1 MADNLVIVES
11 PAKAKTIKK
20 YLGKDFEV
28 LASYGHV
35 RDLIPKEGAVDP
47 DHGFAMRYQILEK
60 NERHVA
66 AIAKT
71 LRKSKNL
78 LLATDPDREGEAIAW
93 HLKELLNERG
103 DLSGKNVQRVVF
115 YEITKNAIREAVAQ
129 PRDLALDL
137 VNAQQA
143 RRALDYLVG
152 FNLSPLLWKK
162 VRQGLSAGRV
172 QSPALRMICEREAEI
187 QAFIA
192 QEYWTI
198 DGEGSHSS
206 QNFPLKLTEY
216 RGAKVEQFSFV
227 NEPQAREV
235 EQTIEAAA
243 RAAARPGYQGL
254 GELLVH
260 AIDKKQRRRN
270 PAPPFT
276 TSTLQQ
282 EAARKLG
289 FNARRT
295 MRLAQ
300 QLYEGVDIGEGAQGL
315 ITYMRTDSVSLAAEA
330 VTEIREVAARL
341 YGKDEVAE
349 EPRVYKTK
357 SKNAQEAHEAVR
369 PTSASIT
376 PAHVEGKVDPDL
388 HKLYSL
394 IWKRAVASQMSHAVF
409 DTVAVDLLA
418 GPDGPQ
424 RHMLRANGSTLI
436 KPGFIAVYQEGMDDS
451 KTDDTDHILPAM
463 KEGDYVSLLTLKGEQ
478 HFTEPPPRYSEAS
491 LVKALE
497 EYGIGRPSTYASI
510 ISTLQDR
517 EYVEMDAR
525 RFIPTDIGKIVNRF
539 LTDHFNQYVDYGFT
553 ASMEDELDAISRGEE
568 GWTIPLE
575 KFWKPFI
582 DQVDNI
588 EKNVTREQVAL
599 ARELGKDPATGKPVT
614 VRMGR
619 FGPFVQIGTK
629 DDEEKPR
636 FAGLR
641 AGQKMDAINLQQAM
655 ELFKLPRTLGET
667 ADGETITTNVGRFG
681 PYVKYGSKYVSLK
694 DYDPYDVTLEQALE
708 VIRLKKEADAN
719 RTIADFGPDGDGI
732 QVLNGRYGPYVTN
745 GKKNAKIPKDRDPK
759 TLTLEECRVLIEQAP
774 ERGAGR
780 FGRGRRG
787 AAAKQAA
794 PAKGSSGGAQADGA
808 KTAKGKRAAAGKSA
822 AKGKNGA
829 AAAADGAHAGGP
841 TGASSAK
848 AKRPRPAAKATTA
861 PAGSAI
867 AASAKPTA
875 AKKSAAVK
883 KAPAKTAAS
892 KAPATGKAT
901 PTGATATNASAAVQA
916 KPAARPRSEK

>member
-20 YLGKDFEV
+20 YLGKDYEV

-35 RDLIPKEGAVDP
+35 RDLVPKEGAVDP
-47 DHGFAMRYQILEK
+47 DKQFAMSYQSIERNEK
-60 NERHVA
+60 HVD
-66 AIAKT
+66 AISRALK
-71 LRKSKNL
+71 KSKAL
-78 LLATDPDREGEAIAW
+78 YLATDPDREGEAISW
-93 HLKELLNERG
+93 HLRELLKERG
-103 DLSGKNVQRVVF
+103 DLKDKSVKRVVF
-115 YEITKNAIREAVAQ
+115 YEITKGEVQRAVAQ

-187 QAFIA
+187 AAFIA

-216 RGAKVEQFSFV
+216 KGTKVEQFSFV

-243 RAAARPGYQGL
+243 RAAARPGFQGL

-260 AIDKKQRRRN
+260 AIDKKQRRRT

-300 QLYEGVDIGEGAQGL
+300 QLYEGVDIGEGAVGL
-315 ITYMRTDSVSLAAEA
+315 ITYMRTDSVSLAEEA
-330 VTEIREVAARL
+330 VREIREVAAKL
-341 YGKDEVAE
+341 YGASEVAE

-357 SKNAQEAHEAVR
+357 SKNAQEAHEAIR
-369 PTSASIT
+369 PTSAAIV
-376 PAHVEGKVDPDL
+376 PADIESKLDTDQF
-388 HKLYSL
+388 KLYSL

-409 DTVAVDLLA
+409 DTVAIDMLA

-424 RHMLRANGSTLI
+424 RHMLRANGSTLV
-436 KPGFIAVYQEGMDDS
+436 KPGYMSVYQEGADDV
-451 KTDDTDHILPAM
+451 KTDDDDHVLPAM
-463 KEGDYVSLLTLKGEQ
+463 NEGAKVAFAASKRG
-478 HFTEPPPRYSEAS
+478 HAFTEPPPRFSEAS

-497 EYGIGRPSTYASI
+497 EHGIGRPSTYATI

-517 EYVEMDAR
+517 EYVEMDNR
-525 RFIPTDIGKIVNRF
+525 RFIPTDIGKIVGRF
-539 LTDHFNQYVDYGFT
+539 LGQYFTRYVANDFT
-553 ASMEDELDAISRGEE
+553 AALEDELDAVSRGEE
-568 GWTIPLE
+568 EWTIPLS

-582 DQVDNI
+582 KEVEKI
-588 EKNVTREQVAL
+588 EKTVSREQVAM
-599 ARELGKDPATGKPVT
+599 ARDIGIPPASGKPMS

-619 FGPFVQIGTK
+619 YGPFVQIGTK
-629 DDEEKPR
+629 DDEEKPK

-641 AGQKMDAINLQQAM
+641 PGQKMDNITLEQAL
-655 ELFKLPRTLGET
+655 ELFKLPRTLG
-667 ADGETITTNVGRFG
+667 
-681 PYVKYGSKYVSLK
+681 
-694 DYDPYDVTLEQALE
+694 VT
-708 VIRLKKEADAN
+708 
-719 RTIADFGPDGDGI
+719 
-732 QVLNGRYGPYVTN
+732 
-745 GKKNAKIPKDRDPK
+745 
-759 TLTLEECRVLIEQAP
+759 
-774 ERGAGR
+774 
-780 FGRGRRG
+780 
-787 AAAKQAA
+787 
-794 PAKGSSGGAQADGA
+794 
-808 KTAKGKRAAAGKSA
+808 
-822 AKGKNGA
+822 
-829 AAAADGAHAGGP
+829 
-841 TGASSAK
+841 
-848 AKRPRPAAKATTA
+848 
-861 PAGSAI
+861 
-867 AASAKPTA
+867 
-875 AKKSAAVK
+875 
-883 KAPAKTAAS
+883 
-892 KAPATGKAT
+892 
-901 PTGATATNASAAVQA
+901 
-916 KPAARPRSEK
+916 

>member
-35 RDLIPKEGAVDP
+35 RDLVPKEGAVDP
-47 DHGFAMRYQILEK
+47 EHGYAMKYQVLEK
-60 NERHVA
+60 NERHVE
-66 AIAKT
+66 AIART
-71 LRKSKNL
+71 LRKAKSL
-78 LLATDPDREGEAIAW
+78 YLATDPDREGEAIAW
-93 HLKELLNERG
+93 HLREILDSRG
-103 DLSGKNVQRVVF
+103 DLTGKDVHRVVF
-115 YEITKNAIREAVAQ
+115 YEITRNAVREAVAQ
-129 PRDLALDL
+129 PRGLSLDL

-162 VRQGLSAGRV
+162 VRRGLSAGRV

-187 QAFIA
+187 AAFIA

-198 DGEGSHSS
+198 DGEGAHTS
-206 QNFPLKLTEY
+206 QSFPLKLIEY
-216 RGAKVEQFSFV
+216 RGQKVEQFSFV

-243 RAAARPGYQGL
+243 RAAARSGHNGL
-254 GELLVH
+254 GELQVL
-260 AIDKKQRRRN
+260 AIDRKQRRRN

-300 QLYEGVDIGEGAQGL
+300 QLYEGLDIGEGSVGL
-315 ITYMRTDSVSLAAEA
+315 ITYMRTDSVSMAAEA

-349 EPRVYKTK
+349 EPRIYKTK
-357 SKNAQEAHEAVR
+357 SKNAQEAHEAIR
-369 PTSASIT
+369 PTAANIT
-376 PAHVEGKVDPDL
+376 PADVESKIEEDL
-388 HKLYSL
+388 FRLYSL
-394 IWKRAVASQMSHAVF
+394 IWKRAVASQMSHALF

-418 GPDGPQ
+418 GADGRE
-424 RHMLRANGSTLI
+424 RHVLRANGSTLV
-436 KPGFIAVYQEGMDDS
+436 KAGFMAVYQEGSDDAAADES
-451 KTDDTDHILPAM
+451 DHVLPPM
-463 KEGDYVSLLTLKGEQ
+463 QEGDTVSLTALAAAQ

-497 EYGIGRPSTYASI
+497 EHGIGRPSTYATI

-525 RFIPTDIGKIVNRF
+525 RFVPTDIGKIVNRF
-539 LTDHFNQYVDYGFT
+539 LTHHFHRYVEYGFT
-553 ASMEDELDAISRGEE
+553 AAMEDELDAVSRGEE
-568 GWTIPLE
+568 EWTTPLE

-582 DQVDNI
+582 HQVEKI
-588 EKNVTREQVAL
+588 ERTVTREQVAQ
-599 ARELGKDPATGKPVT
+599 ARELGKEAASGKPIT

-629 DDEEKPR
+629 DDAEKPR

-641 AGQKMDAINLQQAM
+641 PGQKMDAITLADAM

-667 ADGETITTNVGRFG
+667 AEGETIVANVGRFG
-681 PYVKYGSKYVSLK
+681 PYVKYGSKYASLK
-694 DYDPYDVTLEQALE
+694 EDDPYTVTLERARE
-708 VIRLKKEADAN
+708 VIRLKKEADAA
-719 RTIADFGPDGDGI
+719 RLILDFADAGI
-732 QVLNGRYGPYVTN
+732 QVLNGRYGPYITDK
-745 GKKNAKIPKDRDPK
+745 KKNARMPKDRDPK
-759 TLTLEECRVLIEQAP
+759 ALTLEECRALLAAAP
-774 ERGAGR
+774 ERGGR
-780 FGRGRRG
+780 FG
-787 AAAKQAA
+787 
-794 PAKGSSGGAQADGA
+794 
-808 KTAKGKRAAAGKSA
+808 
-822 AKGKNGA
+822 
-829 AAAADGAHAGGP
+829 
-841 TGASSAK
+841 
-848 AKRPRPAAKATTA
+848 
-861 PAGSAI
+861 
-867 AASAKPTA
+867 
-875 AKKSAAVK
+875 
-883 KAPAKTAAS
+883 
-892 KAPATGKAT
+892 
-901 PTGATATNASAAVQA
+901 
-916 KPAARPRSEK
+916 